1 MTPEDFTTTYLPS
14 TLKTL
19 AQLTGTPAEQW
30 KATIA
35 AKTATRNLLQINPT
49 NVAVS
54 LSILTRN
61 PQLVVYR
68 LAQAPT
74 LVDGSGCAME
84 LCVGLVAAGV
94 PVLPGSVQ
102 ITPDYSSVFQFG
114 REPTQVRLGW
124 KPGPACSAH
133 CLVPQGHS
141 PPCCCLICHPFGWR
155 HGRRRLLAVLTRH
168 LGVSASLPWPLVPVC
183 AAGGLKAG

>member
-1 MTPEDFTTTYLPS
+1 MAPEDFTTTYLPS
-14 TLKTL
+14 TLANL

-30 KATIA
+30 KATIV
-35 AKTATRNLLQINPT
+35 AKTATGTRSLLQINPT

-74 LVDGSGCAME
+74 LVDGSGCATE
-84 LCVGLVAAGV
+84 LCVRLVAAGV

-102 ITPDYSSVFQFG
+102 ITPDYPSVFQFG
-114 REPTQVRLGW
+114 REPTQVRLLGYQDAILV
-124 KPGPACSAH
+124 PHACAH
-133 CLVPQGHS
+133 CLVPQRHS
-141 PPCCCLICHPFGWR
+141 PPCCCP
-155 HGRRRLLAVLTRH
+155 
-168 LGVSASLPWPLVPVC
+168 
-183 AAGGLKAG
+183 